1 MPIDGDAEIR
11 ALRPGRRDL
20 LAHSAIPVAWV
31 GREPAA
37 VAAGLAD
44 VLTGLLQLDFVFV
57 RLCPPGVDGAVDVTR
72 GNAWKAFPQWLDNH
86 LAEGGLVSGMHVVPD
101 VGGGVEPYR
110 GVVIPIGVNAE
121 GVVAAA
127 CDRAGFPAET

>member
-11 ALRPGRRDL
+11 ALRTVLRDL
-20 LAHSAIPVAWV
+20 VALSAIPVAWI

-57 RLCPPGVDGAVDVTR
+57 RLCPPGVDDAVDVTR
-72 GNAWKAFPQWLDNH
+72 GNAWMAFPEWLDNH
-86 LAEGGLVSGMHVVPD
+86 LAEGGLLSGMRVIPD

-110 GVVIPIGVNAE
+110 GVVIPI
-121 GVVAAA
+121 
-127 CDRAGFPAET
+127 